1 MSFDKYMYITVFD
14 GDRAPYEIKL
24 SDFNKDVIS
33 FGRQKNCDIVLN
45 SEYVSRVHGCIYMEG
60 NRLIVEDMNSTN
72 GIVCAGKRVR
82 KKNLHNGDY
91 VRIITSRNVADEGV
105 LFVFSRKAYD
115 EVMSR
120 IALEGKHEIKIG
132 RDADNDIR
140 INHASVSHHHARIS
154 KTTEGYYLYDN
165 NSTNGLL
172 VNGKRVRGRQRLKD
186 KDVILIANSRIIY
199 TNNGITYSVS
209 KSGISVEARN
219 IVKKV
224 GKNKALTICD
234 NVSLKINPGEL
245 VAIVGGSGA
254 GKSTIMN
261 CISGYSTPTSGTVLV
276 NELDLYENF
285 DTLKN
290 IIGYVPQQDIVYD
303 NLSVEAMLRYSAR
316 LRLPADTGEDE
327 INQIVSRVIDAV
339 ELTHRRDAL
348 IKSLS
353 GGQKKRASIAVEL
366 LTDPNLFFLDEPSSG
381 LDPGTERNLIRT
393 LKGMT
398 ASGKTVIL
406 VTHSTLNLSDY
417 DRIVFMGTGGRL
429 CFSGSYQ
436 EALSFFATDDVVNIY
451 DMIGKHSDF
460 WQKKYDT
467 YRKTAGIR
475 GNEGRKKNIVTKS
488 KKGMLRQLGVLC
500 LRYLN
505 LLMNDRQRMILLMV
519 QAPLLAFLISLVA
532 DGKEYSQYE
541 MTKSLLFALSC
552 SAFWIGILSSIQEI
566 CKERNI
572 LKREYMT
579 GMNLA
584 SYILSKVLVL
594 GLLCIAQSLL
604 IVTTF
609 VLLVGM
615 PEEGLFTLPYIE
627 ILITTILTA
636 MAAASMGIFVSSLFT
651 NADRAM
657 TVAPILLMPQIL
669 FSGLIFNLKDA
680 TEIISYFAVC
690 RWSMEGYGT
699 TANLNALE
707 LKMQQ
712 EGFLIIHEAEEFFDF
727 TVKHMLGAWGILL
740 AFIAVFATAS
750 GIVLRSIRRSK

>member
-1 MSFDKYMYITVFD
+1 MSFDKNMYITVFD
-14 GDRAPYEIKL
+14 SNRAPYEIRL
-24 SDFNKDVIS
+24 ADINKEVIS
-33 FGRQKNCDIVLN
+33 FGRQSNCDIVLN
-45 SEYVSRVHGCIYMEG
+45 SEYASRMHGCIYMDG
-60 NRLIVEDMNSTN
+60 GVLTVEDMNSTN
-72 GIVCAGKRVR
+72 GIVCAGKRV
-82 KKNLHNGDY
+82 KKKSIRDGDY
-91 VRIITSRNVADEGV
+91 VRIVTNKNIADEGV
-105 LFVFSRKAYD
+105 LIVFSKKTPD

-120 IALEGKHEIKIG
+120 IALQGNREIKIG
-132 RDADNDIR
+132 RNADNDIR
-140 INHASVSHHHARIS
+140 INHASVSKYHAKIIS
-154 KTTEGYYLYDN
+154 TTDGVYIYDN

-172 VNGKRVRGRQRLKD
+172 VNGKRVRSRQKLND
-186 KDVILIANSRIIY
+186 KDIILISNSKIIY
-199 TNNGITYSVS
+199 TNNEITYSVS
-209 KSGISVEARN
+209 KSGISVEAHN
-219 IVKKV
+219 IVKRV
-224 GKNKALTICD
+224 GKNKKLTICD

-261 CISGYSTPTSGTVLV
+261 CISGYSAPTSGSVFV
-276 NELDLYENF
+276 NDLDLYENF

-303 NLSVEAMLRYSAR
+303 NLSVEEMLKYSAR
-316 LRLPADTGEDE
+316 LRLPADTGEE
-327 INQIVSRVIDAV
+327 EVNQIVSKVIDTV
-339 ELTHRRDAL
+339 ELTHRKDAL

-406 VTHSTLNLSDY
+406 VTHSTLNLDDY
-417 DRIVFMGTGGRL
+417 DRIVFMGTGGKL
-429 CFSGSYQ
+429 CFSGSYR
-436 EALSFFATDDVVNIY
+436 EALSFFATEDIVNIY
-451 DMIGKHSDF
+451 DMISKHSDF
-460 WQKKYDT
+460 WQRRYDD
-467 YRKTAGIR
+467 YRRKDGKR
-475 GNEGRKKNIVTKS
+475 GAEGRKKSIVTKS
-488 KKGMLRQLGVLC
+488 KKGMFRQLGVLC
-500 LRYLN
+500 MRYLK
-505 LLMNDRQRMILLMV
+505 LLFNDRQRMILLMV

-532 DGKEYSQYE
+532 DGKEFKQYE

-566 CKERNI
+566 CKERNV

-594 GLLCIAQSLL
+594 GLMCIIQSVL

-609 VLLVGM
+609 VLLVGK
-615 PEEGLFTLPYIE
+615 PEKGLFAPAYIE
-627 ILITTILTA
+627 ILITTILTS
-636 MAAASMGIFVSSLFT
+636 MAAAAMGIFVSSLFT

-669 FSGLIFNLKDA
+669 FSGLIFNLEDA
-680 TEIISYFAVC
+680 TEVISYFAVC

-699 TANLNALE
+699 TANLNELE

-712 EGFLIIHEAEEFFDF
+712 EGFRIAHEAEDFFKY
-727 TVKHMLGAWGILL
+727 TVKHMLSMWGILL
-740 AFIAVFATAS
+740 GFIIIFAVAS
-750 GIVLRSIRRSK
+750 GLVLRSIRKNK

>member
-1 MSFDKYMYITVFD
+1 MSFDKYMHITVFD
-14 GDRAPYEIKL
+14 GERAPYEIKL
-24 SDFNKDVIS
+24 SSFHKEVIS
-33 FGRQKNCDIVLN
+33 FGRQKNCDIVLD
-45 SEYVSRVHGCIYMEG
+45 SEYVSRVHGCIYMDG
-60 NRLIVEDMNSTN
+60 NRLVVEDMDSTN
-72 GIVCAGKRVR
+72 GIVCAGKKVR
-82 KKNLHNGDY
+82 KKNIHDGDY
-91 VRIITSRNVADEGV
+91 VRIVTSKNIADEGV
-105 LFVFSRKAYD
+105 LLVFSRKAND
-115 EVMSR
+115 EVMSS

-154 KTTEGYYLYDN
+154 RTTEGYYIYDN

-219 IVKKV
+219 IVKMV
-224 GKNKALTICD
+224 GKSKALTICD

-303 NLSVEAMLRYSAR
+303 NLSVEAMLTYSAR
-316 LRLPADTGEDE
+316 LRLPADTEEDE
-327 INQIVSRVIDAV
+327 ISQIVSKVIDTV

-417 DRIVFMGTGGRL
+417 DRIVFMGTGGKL

-460 WQKKYDT
+460 WQKKYDA
-467 YRKTAGIR
+467 YRKTAGTS
-475 GNEGRKKNIVTKS
+475 GCEGKKKKIVTKS
-488 KKGMLRQLGVLC
+488 KKGMLRQLGVLS
-500 LRYLN
+500 LRYIN
-505 LLMNDRQRMILLMV
+505 LLINDRQRMLLFMV

-566 CKERNI
+566 CKERSI

-609 VLLVGM
+609 ALLVGM

-699 TANLNALE
+699 TANLNDLE

-712 EGFLIIHEAEEFFDF
+712 EGFPITHEAEDFFDF
-727 TVKHMLGAWGILL
+727 TAEHMLGAWGILL
-740 AFIAVFATAS
+740 AFIVVFAAAS